1 MTTPAGAPPRP
12 AEGVVAWN
20 VGTACN
26 YRCSYCTQRGKAD
39 RGRWAEDLPA
49 FLRGF
54 ARLEGDW
61 EVKLSGGEPFQH
73 PRIVDL
79 VRGLAALGRRVSV
92 VTNFSVSEAVLE
104 RFVDAVGDRAGTFSA
119 SLHLE
124 YVRDP
129 AAFAARAARLRRELR
144 ARAGRSSPPPSVN
157 VTVVATRAA
166 LERLSALDACFAAEG
181 LALKLQP
188 EREDGR
194 RIAYTPAEL
203 AMIADRGGHQG
214 LGDVTHGFFGR
225 PCWAGAR
232 FFILDHR
239 GEAYRCY
246 PARRAVL
253 APLRASGGRI
263 ADPERERT
271 LGRLG
276 SFLDPAFRLPG
287 APAPC
292 LHRNCYCSVPIARG
306 MMARTLP
313 EEVA

>member
-1 MTTPAGAPPRP
+1 MTTPAVAPPRP

-26 YRCSYCTQRGKAD
+26 YRCSYCTQRDKSD

-49 FLRGF
+49 FLRAF
-54 ARLEGDW
+54 ARLEGPW

-73 PRIVDL
+73 PRILDL
-79 VRGLAALGRRVSV
+79 VSGLAERGLRVSV
-92 VTNFSVSEAVLE
+92 VTNFSVSDAVLE

-124 YVRDP
+124 YVSDP
-129 AAFAARAARLRRELR
+129 GAFAARAARVGRALR
-144 ARAGRSSPPPSVN
+144 ARASATAPSPSVN
-157 VTVVATRAA
+157 VTVVATRVA
-166 LERLSALDACFAAEG
+166 LERLPALEACFAAEG
-181 LALKLQP
+181 LELKLQP
-188 EREDGR
+188 EREGGR
-194 RIAYTPAEL
+194 PIAYTLAEL
-203 AMIADRGGHQG
+203 GTIGGRGGHQG
-214 LGDVTHGFFGR
+214 LGGVTHGFFGR
-225 PCWAGAR
+225 LCWAGAR

-253 APLRASGGRI
+253 APLRGAGGRI
-263 ADPERERT
+263 ANPERERT

-287 APAPC
+287 PPAPC
-292 LHRNCYCSVPIARG
+292 LHRSCYCSVPIARR
-306 MMARTLP
+306 MMDRSLP